1 MLTFKAVLRREPL
14 RVCLLVREACF
25 LVALP
30 GGCSREEGRPAAPPG
45 GRSREEGRPAAPPG
59 GHTRGRSGR
68 PASPPGGR
76 SREADWDGAGV
87 SEEGEGRRP
96 AVGRERGGAPDPDLL
111 GCGRRG
117 RGSLREKAWRFQR
130 SDGRAAFQNAVLRRI
145 FWRWRWK

>member
-1 MLTFKAVLRREPL
+1 VVPAGEGG
-14 RVCLLVREACF
+14 
-25 LVALP
+25 ALP

-59 GHTRGRSGR
+59 G
-68 PASPPGGR
+68 R
-76 SREADWDGAGV
+76 SRE
-87 SEEGEGRRP
+87 EGRRP

-111 GCGRRG
+111 GCGRRD

-130 SDGRAAFQNAVLRRI
+130 SDGRAAFQNAVLRTI

>member
-1 MLTFKAVLRREPL
+1 VVPAGEGG
-14 RVCLLVREACF
+14 
-25 LVALP
+25 ALPGGCSRQEGRPAATP
-30 GGCSREEGRPAAPPG
+30 GGCSREEGRPPAPPG

-111 GCGRRG
+111 GCGRRD

-130 SDGRAAFQNAVLRRI
+130 SDGRAAFQNAVLRMI